1 MILQPK
7 DNDSFVIPEP
17 DRNVIG
23 FYHEYEE
30 HGCFSN
36 WYHAEF
42 DYAGKH
48 FTSAEQFM
56 MYHKVMMFRQ
66 YDLGERILQSDSPSE
81 MKKLGRTYF
90 PEFNADVWDKASY
103 TIVKRGVRAKFEQNP
118 DILKE
123 LLDTGENLLA
133 ECSPKDTKWGIG
145 IAIDDPDCGHPSQWN
160 GKNYLG
166 RILMEVRDELRRASE
181 LGRIGYTNAR
191 DMEFP
196 VWNGYAGTFRRH
208 PKFHDTINAYLETLL
223 GIPDKVCFLYDY
235 TFSEWEQAMRANTGG
250 EPPAIGF
257 WELKQDMY
265 DIIRLS

>member
-103 TIVKRGVRAKFEQNP
+103 TLNGVSGRSLNRTRIFSRNCLIPVRTCLQSVLQRTRNGASALRLM
-118 DILKE
+118 IR
-123 LLDTGENLLA
+123 TA
-133 ECSPKDTKWGIG
+133 
-145 IAIDDPDCGHPSQWN
+145 AI
-160 GKNYLG
+160 
-166 RILMEVRDELRRASE
+166 RAS
-181 LGRIGYTNAR
+181 
-191 DMEFP
+191 
-196 VWNGYAGTFRRH
+196 GTA
-208 PKFHDTINAYLETLL
+208 K
-223 GIPDKVCFLYDY
+223 
-235 TFSEWEQAMRANTGG
+235 
-250 EPPAIGF
+250 
-257 WELKQDMY
+257 
-265 DIIRLS
+265 IISDAF

>member
-118 DILKE
+118 DKAEIL
-123 LLDTGENLLA
+123 
-133 ECSPKDTKWGIG
+133 C
-145 IAIDDPDCGHPSQWN
+145 
-160 GKNYLG
+160 
-166 RILMEVRDELRRASE
+166 RASGVE
-181 LGRIGYTNAR
+181 LGQLISIDYNWGELNIISRTSYEMEDCLMSPASMGKCCAPEIEPDDIDVSDSAAFVWEIG
-191 DMEFP
+191 
-196 VWNGYAGTFRRH
+196 
-208 PKFHDTINAYLETLL
+208 
-223 GIPDKVCFLYDY
+223 
-235 TFSEWEQAMRANTGG
+235 
-250 EPPAIGF
+250 
-257 WELKQDMY
+257 
-265 DIIRLS
+265 